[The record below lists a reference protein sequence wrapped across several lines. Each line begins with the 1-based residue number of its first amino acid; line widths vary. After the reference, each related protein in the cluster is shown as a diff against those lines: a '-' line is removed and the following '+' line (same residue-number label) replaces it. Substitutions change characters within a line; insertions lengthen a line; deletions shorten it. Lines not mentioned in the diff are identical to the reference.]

1 MRLVFAF
8 IILGILVTPLF
19 NVVYADTL
27 TANTDKGTYAFGSTV
42 NVSGKVPAFVEGEPG
57 TIKVYTPKN
66 QVFIDDKF
74 TPNPNG
80 SYTYSFK
87 LEGNILQEGSWVI
100 RIGYHGNNKIISF
113 EVTSEVEE
121 QGGTET
127 PASLSAST
135 DRKEYLLEETVRISG
150 KASPVSDK
158 NVIVQ
163 VFNPSNMAISF
174 AQIQPSND
182 GSFQHS
188 FLLKGNLAIAGNYT
202 INVTYSG
209 KSVTMSVYVIEPPQ
223 NELEEEEPVEKIT
236 ASGLSFVDAT
246 GSIKESVSAG
256 EQILIQTRLTNNQ
269 SEVQDFV
276 YLVQVKD
283 INGVTVMISWIK
295 SSINPGQIVSVAQSW
310 LPEEGGNYNIEAF
323 VWEDI
328 SNPIPLI
335 NDVLELSVTVNE

>member
-1 MRLVFAF
+1 M
-8 IILGILVTPLF
+8 LGILVSPSIID
-19 NVVYADTL
+19 VYAEAL
-27 TANTDKGTYAFGSTV
+27 TASTDKSTYSFGSTV
-42 NVSGKVPAFVEGEPG
+42 NVSGKVPLFVEGETG

-66 QVFIDDKF
+66 QVFLDGKF
-74 TPNPNG
+74 TPDANA
-80 SYTYSFK
+80 SYTYSFT

-100 RIGYHGNNKIISF
+100 RIGYHGNTKIISI
-113 EVTSEVEE
+113 EVTSEVEK

-127 PASLSAST
+127 PASLTAST
-135 DRKEYLLEETVRISG
+135 DRKEYLLEETITITG

-158 NVIVQ
+158 SVIVQ
-163 VFNPSNMAISF
+163 IFNPSNMAISF
-174 AQIQPSND
+174 AQIQPSKD

-188 FLLKGNLAIAGNYT
+188 FPLKGNLAIAGNYT
-202 INVTYSG
+202 INITYSG

-223 NELEEEEPVEKIT
+223 NEAEEEPMEKIT
-236 ASGLSFVDAT
+236 AAGLSFVDAT

-269 SEVQDFV
+269 REEQDFV

-283 INGVTVMISWIK
+283 IDGVTVMISWIK